1 MGCGP
6 NIHIVMPVAKWFDEI
21 ILSDYTPANL
31 EAQKKWLNKDKDAA
45 DWTQFF
51 KHYSKLDGNEYV
63 DHVVTFIY
71 LFHCQRARLES
82 QSGKI
87 KDYTIGISYFSAKH
101 AAIRRKKKD
110 WLTRNQ
116 DNVSEWDNMYIRGI
130 LLQ

>member
-1 MGCGP
+1 
-6 NIHIVMPVAKWFDEI
+6 MPAAKWFDEI

-45 DWTQFF
+45 DWTQYF

-71 LFHCQRARLES
+71 LFHGWRARLEYGRSWVHES
-82 QSGKI
+82 QSCQI
-87 KDYTIGISYFSAKH
+87 KDYQIGIFCFSAKH
-101 AAIRRKKKD
+101 AAISRKRKD

-116 DNVSEWDNMYIRGI
+116 DNVSEWGKMHIRG
-130 LLQ
+130 LLFQ

>member
-6 NIHIVMPVAKWFDEI
+6 NIHNVMPAAKWFDEI

-71 LFHCQRARLES
+71 LFIYFMV
-82 QSGKI
+82 SGLASSAVDRVFANPNRVKS
-87 KDYTIGISYFSAKH
+87 KTIQLVLFACPLS
-101 AAIRRKKKD
+101 
-110 WLTRNQ
+110 TQ
-116 DNVSEWDNMYIRGI
+116 
-130 LLQ
+130 Q

>member
-6 NIHIVMPVAKWFDEI
+6 TIHNVMPAAKWFDEI

-31 EAQKKWLNKDKDAA
+31 EALKKWLNKDKDAA

-71 LFHCQRARLES
+71 LFIYFMV
-82 QSGKI
+82 SGLASSAVDRVFANPNRVKS
-87 KDYTIGISYFSAKH
+87 KTIQLVLFACPLS
-101 AAIRRKKKD
+101 
-110 WLTRNQ
+110 TQ
-116 DNVSEWDNMYIRGI
+116 
-130 LLQ
+130 Q